1 MAQNLRN
8 YHRVSSILIN
18 FAMTSQMAQ
27 RLDGKA
33 LAQQTQG
40 ELKQRIETLKAQVGR
55 SPGLAVIMVGD
66 DPASEVYVRNK
77 KRACEK
83 VGIISFGKHFPA
95 NITQAELEATIHELN
110 EDPEIDGILVQLPLP
125 KHLDAPQV
133 IYQITPDKDVDGLH
147 PNNLGRL
154 AREEPG
160 IRSCTPAGVMRLL
173 ETYNISVTSKKALV
187 IGRSSLV
194 GKPLGLMLLEANATV
209 TIAHI
214 YTPPE
219 ELKELAQ
226 QADILCV
233 AVGKPNLITAD
244 MVKPGAVVIDIGIN
258 RIEGEDGKVRLT
270 GDVDYPEV
278 EKIASYITPVPGGVG
293 PMTVA
298 ILLENTVASFEQRC
312 F

>member
-1 MAQNLRN
+1 
-8 YHRVSSILIN
+8 
-18 FAMTSQMAQ
+18 MTSQMAQ

-55 SPGLAVIMVGD
+55 SPGLAVIMVGE

-83 VGIISFGKHFPA
+83 VGIISFGKHFSA
-95 NITQAELEATIHELN
+95 NITQTELEATIHELN

-125 KHLDAPQV
+125 AHLDAPQV

-173 ETYNISVTSKKALV
+173 ETYNISVTSKKVLV

-219 ELKELAQ
+219 ELKAFAQ
-226 QADILCV
+226 QADLLCV
-233 AVGKPNLITAD
+233 AVGKPDLITAD

-278 EKIASYITPVPGGVG
+278 AKIASHITPVPGGVG

-298 ILLENTVASFEQRC
+298 ILLENTVASFEQRYL
-312 F
+312 

>member
-40 ELKQRIETLKAQVGR
+40 ELKQRVERLKAQVGR
-55 SPGLAVIMVGD
+55 SPGLAVIMVGA

-95 NITQAELEATIHELN
+95 SVTQAELEATIHELN

-125 KHLDAPQV
+125 AHLDAPEV
-133 IYQITPDKDVDGLH
+133 IYQITPNKDVDGLH

-187 IGRSSLV
+187 VGRSSLV

-219 ELKELAQ
+219 ELKAFAQ
-226 QADILCV
+226 QADLLCV
-233 AVGKPNLITAD
+233 AVGKPDLITAD

-278 EKIASYITPVPGGVG
+278 AKIASYITPVPGGVG

-298 ILLENTVASFEQRC
+298 ILLENTVASFEQR
-312 F
+312 FL